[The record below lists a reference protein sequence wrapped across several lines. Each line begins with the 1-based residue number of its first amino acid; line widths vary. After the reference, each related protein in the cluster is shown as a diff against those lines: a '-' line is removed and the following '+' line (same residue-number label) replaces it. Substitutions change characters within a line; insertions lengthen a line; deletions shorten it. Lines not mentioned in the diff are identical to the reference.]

1 MGKEGIDGSLIDGAR
16 YMIEILQQSSEIC
29 LAMYFSDEVTGLEIQ
44 QFTNALGKRLKTGD

>member
-1 MGKEGIDGSLIDGAR
+1 
-16 YMIEILQQSSEIC
+16 MIEILQQSSEIC